1 MKDDFEEAK
10 LAASFLGINDFGPN
24 NSYII
29 NQDLD
34 DPDKSITRR
43 QATKFTTELSKR
55 LLKEPSM
62 NYKLRY
68 TPCCQITLTGISSFK

>member
-55 LLKEPSM
+55 LLKEPHII
-62 NYKLRY
+62 
-68 TPCCQITLTGISSFK
+68 QFGIVFMAGHGMIKDGR